1 MDNKTTFCNCAL
13 PTCNCAL
20 PTVTGSTECCKHC
33 QNNPNIE
40 FTGYVDT
47 TTKSNTNISNIDID
61 LTPIADLTKCPH
73 CEKEFFCNG
82 AVYCAYCGKELNSKP
97 KKCSSYH
104 TQENRHYFTEYEKGF
119 RAGMGLSYKEYEIRK
134 EGRCWGTKE
143 CEPCNCDG
151 DETKCDFYPE
161 NRKRAKKGK
170 K

>member
-13 PTCNCAL
+13 PAI
-20 PTVTGSTECCKHC
+20 TGSTECCKHC
-33 QNNPNIE
+33 ENNPNIE

-47 TTKSNTNISNIDID
+47 TTKSNTNISNNNWT
-61 LTPIADLTKCPH
+61 LVETLTKCPH
-73 CEKEFFCNG
+73 CEKEFVCNG
-82 AVYCAYCGKELNSKP
+82 AVYCPYCGEELNPKP
-97 KKCSSYH
+97 KKCDCYH
-104 TQENRHYFTEYEKGF
+104 TQENKHYFTDYEKGF

-170 K
+170 KNNQA